1 MDLSISRET
10 CLCHCQC
17 LNDLCD
23 PWFICLEKEGNQK
36 GLVDIHLPK
45 KSMAPDLPF
54 GVPAFRAFHRVP
66 SPLCHHDLPGLLGLR
81 SSALAKRTDAD
92 ARRRSEWSRFR
103 AGTSLKHIKYIYII
117 LYTLQVVCCTR
128 CQSLWSVLGAGSLQ
142 SVTTM
147 FVSCSIRRSARRPDS
162 WQIRGVDARVGARG
176 TPKARTKWNQ
186 DEGQCCSTTSQ
197 FRSGWSA
204 GEGSGSMFYATWG
217 YDALMPSMNQSQAR
231 VKGRTGSTVMQA
243 LRCGR

>member
-1 MDLSISRET
+1 MRSLVHLLRKRGKPKGSGGHPLAQKVHGARPSLWGT
-10 CLCHCQC
+10 CFSCF
-17 LNDLCD
+17 
-23 PWFICLEKEGNQK
+23 PSGS
-36 GLVDIHLPK
+36 VSP
-45 KSMAPDLPF
+45 
-54 GVPAFRAFHRVP
+54 VPPRPAWT
-66 SPLCHHDLPGLLGLR
+66 L
-81 SSALAKRTDAD
+81 
-92 ARRRSEWSRFR
+92 
-103 AGTSLKHIKYIYII
+103 GTSVVGLGETDGRGCTTQVRMEQVPCRNKSQAYKIYIYII

-147 FVSCSIRRSARRPDS
+147 FVSCSIRRSARHPDS